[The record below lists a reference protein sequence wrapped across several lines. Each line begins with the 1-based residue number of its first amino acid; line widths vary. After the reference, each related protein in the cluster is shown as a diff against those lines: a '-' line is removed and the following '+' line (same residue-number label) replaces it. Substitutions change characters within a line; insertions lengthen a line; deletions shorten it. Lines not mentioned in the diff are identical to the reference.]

1 MAENIPNKE
10 KNFFNKL
17 HDKYRLVLMN
27 DDTFEEKIS
36 FRLTRLNVFIFFG
49 TLVIFLVFATTYL
62 IAFTPLREYI
72 PGYADFNTRK
82 VLRELN
88 LKADSLQSELRS
100 KDLYINNIRNIVE
113 GRDFDEEIFIPSD
126 SQDFVEIGELT
137 RSREDSILRAQIES
151 EVRFV
156 GISPDDPESFEPQP
170 MSQFFFFPPLNGI
183 ITNHFNA
190 AQRHF
195 GIDIVADE
203 GEPIKATLDGTVI
216 FSTWTLATG
225 YSIGIQHANN
235 LISVYKHN
243 SNLLKEE
250 GSFVKA
256 GEVIAI
262 IGESGT
268 LSTGTHLHFELWFN
282 GNPINPLDYIV
293 F

>member
-1 MAENIPNKE
+1 MPENIPNKE

-36 FRLTRLNVFIFFG
+36 FSLTRFNVFIFFG

-88 LKADSLQSELRS
+88 LKADSLQAELRT
-100 KDLYINNIRNIVE
+100 KDLYITNIRNIVE
-113 GRDFDEEIFIPSD
+113 GRDFDEEVFVPAD
-126 SQDFVEIGELT
+126 SQDFVEIAELT

-151 EVRFV
+151 EIRFV
-156 GISPDDPESFEPQP
+156 GMSPEDTDSFEPQP
-170 MSQFFFFPPLNGI
+170 MSQFFFFPPLTGI

-195 GIDIVADE
+195 GIDIVADL

-225 YSIGIQHANN
+225 YTIGIQHANN